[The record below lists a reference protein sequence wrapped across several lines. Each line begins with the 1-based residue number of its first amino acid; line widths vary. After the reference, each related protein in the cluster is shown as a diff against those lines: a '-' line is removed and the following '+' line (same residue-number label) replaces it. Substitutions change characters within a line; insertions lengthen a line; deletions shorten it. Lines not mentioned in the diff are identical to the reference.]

1 MNMTIKPGQFTDM
14 PNERYFNVSILS
26 NLNPVQIVTEIVRDI
41 HVTKLLKWC
50 STLTEDYKRGLRLV
64 KTIIDLKGQKKFKRR
79 EGVAAAAESLPADL
93 NISKMSA
100 EDAKKVFR
108 KLSNTTTHCR
118 TFGEKPTAAADY

>member
-1 MNMTIKPGQFTDM
+1 
-14 PNERYFNVSILS
+14 
-26 NLNPVQIVTEIVRDI
+26 
-41 HVTKLLKWC
+41 LKWC
-50 STLTEDYKRGLRLV
+50 ASLTEDYKRGLRLV
-64 KTIIDLKGQKKFKRR
+64 KTIVDLKGQKKFKRR

-108 KLSNTTTHCR
+108 KLANTTTHCR